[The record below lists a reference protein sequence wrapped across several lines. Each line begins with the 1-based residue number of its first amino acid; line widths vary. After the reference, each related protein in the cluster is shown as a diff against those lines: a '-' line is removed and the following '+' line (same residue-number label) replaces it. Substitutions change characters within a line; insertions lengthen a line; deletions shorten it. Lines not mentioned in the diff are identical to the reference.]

1 MFYISYEI
9 FSKLL
14 EESREYE
21 DQEMYISE
29 RGWQEW
35 MNPFEDSPELIA
47 KILDIV
53 FGMGESNIQDE
64 RKTIGISS
72 RAEMSRKYGIPLRTL
87 ENWELNEN
95 NVPSYTMNLVL
106 YTFFLEILNREEA
119 KND

>member
-1 MFYISYEI
+1 MLYINYEI
-9 FSKLL
+9 FLRLL

-21 DQEMYISE
+21 HFEMYISE

-35 MNPFEDSPELIA
+35 MNYFENNPELIT

-53 FGMGESNIQDE
+53 FRMGKSNIQTG
-64 RKTIGISS
+64 RKAIGISS
-72 RAEMSRKYGIPLRTL
+72 RAEMSRKYKIPLRTL

-95 NVPSYTMNLVL
+95 DAPIYTTSLIL
-106 YTFFLEILNREEA
+106 YTFFLEMLNEEEE